1 MHCTECGFESPEGA
15 RFCAGCGLELPLVCD
30 QCQTPLISGAKFCH
44 ICGLARHSNHKTRT
58 EANPEIQP
66 ELKSAQTAS
75 AVPERRQLTVMFCDL
90 VGSTA
95 LSELMDPE
103 ETRDLITAY
112 QACCVEVVE
121 RYSGYVSRLMGD
133 GILVLFGYPHAHEDD
148 PVRALHAGLNIIE
161 AIKTLDHEFY
171 PQIQSH
177 LQVRIGVATGLVV
190 AGDLI
195 GKGAAEE
202 EAIYG
207 DTPNLAARIQNRAAP
222 GSMLVS
228 ENTHELTK
236 RYFNFDSIGAEQLKG
251 IAEPVKLFRVK
262 SVLDSESIEI
272 FDDTHEKTRLVGRE
286 AEIALLLNCWER
298 ARDAHDQLI
307 LLSAEAGIGKSSLV
321 DAFKH
326 ELGSTEATR
335 IFYYC
340 SPYNKNSAYFPI
352 IERLKRAAG
361 IKKQTGAKEK
371 IAKIERFLELP
382 GLDQARALP
391 AIAALL
397 SIPYQQDSE
406 FAHMSPIEQKRET
419 LSMLIGI
426 IEAMSEGK
434 ALYMIIE
441 DIHWIDPSTLEF
453 IHQLVEA
460 MQDRAFLLLLT
471 SRPELDLAQMRLT
484 QAMILQLNRLS
495 RKQSIEL
502 IHQITDSR
510 PLPDEA
516 LERVLAKTDGVPLFI
531 EEFTRSLLESGQ
543 LRETEIGF
551 ELKGQLTA
559 MAVPTSIQDSMASR
573 LDRQPNSRPVA
584 QQASVIGRRFSFDL
598 LSRLTSQD
606 QDHLHEALENLVN
619 AEVLVRRGME
629 EEAVYEFRHAL
640 LRDAA
645 YQSLLKTERMRIH
658 ADLAALLIAEQSE
671 VVETQPEIIAQH
683 LTEGGDYSG
692 ALDYWYQAGERA
704 KFQSANVEAIAHFSR
719 GIEIIEQMP
728 EGESRDK
735 RELEF
740 FMALGPA
747 LMSTR
752 GFAVAE
758 VEHAYERGLQLAN
771 QIGTAEQVYT
781 VTWGA
786 WLFRQQRGQMDIA
799 TGLADDLLAL
809 SRHSEDSGV
818 QLQANHAAWTT
829 ALRIGK
835 FAECCDYAEQGV
847 RLYQTKLHRDMAF
860 SFGGHDAG
868 VCALQH
874 SAVSRWV
881 MGYPEQATGYK
892 NQLLEHI
899 DHINHPFSSALA
911 CHFAAMVNVCMGEYE
926 ETVKLSKQSIQT
938 CDSYGV
944 APQYRNSSLVFLGW
958 TQYAAGNTNEG
969 LQAMRD
975 GLDIH
980 RKAPAR
986 AHEPFLITMLATACL
1001 EQGLVDEASALVDEG
1016 LMQIEKT
1023 GELTWKAELMR
1034 LDAELMLAGCG
1045 RQSDGAQRLRETIA
1059 LAQSQHARSLELR
1072 AAMSL
1077 ARHYASQSKAD
1088 KGVDV
1093 LQPLYLEFTEGHAS
1107 ADLERCA
1114 QLLSD
1119 LNRADA

>member
-1 MHCTECGFESPEGA
+1 MHCTECGFESPQGA
-15 RFCAGCGLELPLVCD
+15 RFCAGCGLELAQVCG

-44 ICGLARHSNHKTRT
+44 QCG
-58 EANPEIQP
+58 
-66 ELKSAQTAS
+66 AS
-75 AVPERRQLTVMFCDL
+75 GDTKPHQEPASVPERRQLTVMFCDL

-103 ETRDLITAY
+103 DTRELIKAY
-112 QACCVEVVE
+112 QACCVEVIE

-161 AIKTLDHEFY
+161 SIENLDREYY
-171 PQIQSH
+171 PQLQSH

-202 EAIYG
+202 KAVFG
-207 DTPNLAARIQNRAAP
+207 DTPNLAARLQSQAMP

-228 ENTHELTK
+228 EHTRDLTS
-236 RYFNFDSIGAEQLKG
+236 RHFNFDSMGTERLKG
-251 IAEPVKLFRVK
+251 IAEPVELFRVK
-262 SVLDSESIEI
+262 SVVDSESL
-272 FDDTHEKTRLVGRE
+272 EKSDGARHGIRLVGRE

-298 ARDAHDQLI
+298 AKDEHDQLI

-321 DAFKH
+321 DAFKR
-326 ELGSTEATR
+326 ELATVAATR

-340 SPYNKNSAYFPI
+340 SPYNSNSAYFPI

-361 IKKQTGAKEK
+361 IKKRNSANEK
-371 IAKIERFLELP
+371 IAKIQRFLELP
-382 GLDQARALP
+382 GLDRTRVLP

-397 SIPYQQDSE
+397 SIPYEQDSD
-406 FAHMSPIEQKRET
+406 FARMSLVEQKREI
-419 LSMLIGI
+419 LLMLIEI
-426 IEAMSEGK
+426 IKAMSQGQ

-460 MQDRAFLLLLT
+460 MQDQAFLLIMT
-471 SRPELDLAQMRLT
+471 SRPEIDPAQMRLT
-484 QAMILQLNRLS
+484 QAMMLQLNRLS
-495 RKQSIEL
+495 RKQSIEV
-502 IHQITDSR
+502 IHQITEGKQ
-510 PLPDEA
+510 LPDIA

-543 LRETEIGF
+543 LEETESGF
-551 ELKGQLTA
+551 KAKGQLTA
-559 MAVPTSIQDSMASR
+559 MAVPTSIQDSMAAR
-573 LDRQPNSRPVA
+573 LDRQPNSKPVA

-606 QDHLHEALENLVN
+606 RDHLRKALDNLVDVD
-619 AEVLVRRGME
+619 VLVRRGME

-640 LRDAA
+640 LRDAS

-658 ADLAALLIAEQSE
+658 ADLAALLIAEQAE

-683 LTEGGDYSG
+683 LTEAGDYAS
-692 ALDYWYQAGERA
+692 ALDYWYRAGERA
-704 KFQSANVEAIAHFSR
+704 KFQSANVEAIAHFNQ

-728 EGESRDK
+728 EGESRDR

-747 LMSTR
+747 LMATR

-758 VEHAYERGLQLAN
+758 VERAYERGLELAN
-771 QIGTAEQVYT
+771 KIGTAEQVYT

-786 WLFRQQRGQMDIA
+786 WLFRQQRGQMDVA
-799 TGLADDLLAL
+799 TRLADDLLVL
-809 SRHSEDSGV
+809 SRHIDDSGV
-818 QLQANHAAWTT
+818 ELQANHAAWTT
-829 ALRIGK
+829 ALRLGK
-835 FAECCDYAEQGV
+835 FAECCEYAEQGV
-847 RLYQTKLHRDMAF
+847 SLYQTDLHRDMAF
-860 SFGGHDAG
+860 VYGGHDAG

-874 SAVSRWV
+874 SAISRWV
-881 MGYPEQATGYK
+881 TGYPERATGYK
-892 NQLLEHI
+892 NRLLEHI

-911 CHFAAMVNVCMGEYE
+911 CHFAAMVNVLMNEYE
-926 ETVKLSKQSIQT
+926 ETAILAKKTVET
-938 CDSYGV
+938 CDRYGV

-958 TQYAAGNTNEG
+958 AHYASGNTNEG
-969 LQAMRD
+969 LHAMRN
-975 GLDIH
+975 GLEIH

-986 AHEPFLITMLATACL
+986 AHEAFLILILATACL
-1001 EQGLVDEASALVDEG
+1001 EQDLIDEAAALVDEG
-1016 LMQIEKT
+1016 LTQIERT
-1023 GELTWKAELMR
+1023 GELTWKVELMR
-1034 LDAELMLAGCG
+1034 LDAELMLVGCG
-1045 RQSDGAQRLRETIA
+1045 RQSDGSERLREA
-1059 LAQSQHARSLELR
+1059 MAVAQSQHARSLELR

-1077 ARHYASQSKAD
+1077 AQYYVSQGEAN
-1088 KGVDV
+1088 KGLEV
-1093 LQPLYLEFTEGHAS
+1093 LQPLYLGFTEGHAS
-1107 ADLERCA
+1107 ADLTRSA

-1119 LNRADA
+1119 LNRAGA